1 MPRTASFLRTLLLVD
16 LVATVG
22 FALALLLGAGA
33 LDQLLGASTG
43 LLRGIG
49 LALVP
54 FAALQAYL
62 VSREQPPVTGV
73 TMLIVGNALWVV
85 ASIVALIGLPIA
97 LTALGTAFVIAQAVA
112 VAGIAELQTVGL
124 RRARTPA

>member
-62 VSREQPPVTGV
+62 VSRDQPPARAVTA
-73 TMLIVGNALWVV
+73 LIAGNALWAV
-85 ASIVALIGLPIA
+85 ASIAALIGLPLA
-97 LTALGTAFVIAQAVA
+97 LTAVGTGFVIAQAVA
-112 VAGIAELQTVGL
+112 VGALAELQTVGL
-124 RRARTPA
+124 RRARA

>member
-33 LDQLLGASTG
+33 LDELLGASTG

-62 VSREQPPVTGV
+62 VSRDQPPARAVTA
-73 TMLIVGNALWVV
+73 LIAGNALWAV
-85 ASIVALIGLPIA
+85 ASIAALIGLPLA
-97 LTALGTAFVIAQAVA
+97 LTAVGTGFVIAQAVA
-112 VAGIAELQTVGL
+112 VGALAELQTVGL
-124 RRARTPA
+124 RRARVAA

>member
-16 LVATVG
+16 LVATIG
-22 FALALLLGAGA
+22 FSLALLLGAGA
-33 LDQLLGASTG
+33 LDELLGASSA

-62 VSREQPPVTGV
+62 VSRDQPPARAVTA
-73 TMLIVGNALWVV
+73 LIAANALWAV
-85 ASIVALIGLPIA
+85 ASIGALVGLPLA
-97 LTALGTAFVIAQAVA
+97 LTALGTGFVIAQALA
-112 VAGIAELQTVGL
+112 VGAFAELQSVGL
-124 RRARTPA
+124 RRARAAA

>member
-33 LDQLLGASTG
+33 LDELLGASTG

-62 VSREQPPVTGV
+62 VSRDQPPARAVTA
-73 TMLIVGNALWVV
+73 LIAGNALWAV
-85 ASIVALIGLPIA
+85 ASIAALIGLPLA
-97 LTALGTAFVIAQAVA
+97 LTAVGTGFVIAQAVA
-112 VAGIAELQTVGL
+112 VGALAELQTVGL
-124 RRARTPA
+124 RRARA